1 MLFDA
6 SRLPAALVCTRQLPG
21 LGGLPLSSPQAVYLL
36 RSNALRRRAA
46 MVGAT
51 PAPKIAA
58 QVIARRW
65 PRVSS
70 LLEPVMLVLLLL
82 MCTASL
88 LNGSYNPFLYFR
100 F

>member
-1 MLFDA
+1 MANACDGTTGVVA
-6 SRLPAALVCTRQLPG
+6 IAAENPVRRLIHGIDL
-21 LGGLPLSSPQAVYLL
+21 LG
-36 RSNALRRRAA
+36 SNALLLTAA

-58 QVIARRW
+58 QAIARRW

-82 MCTASL
+82 LCTAFL
-88 LNGSYNPFLYFR
+88 VDGSYNPFLYFR